1 MLKVKLRE
9 VHEGIYV
16 LDFKRHYELAM
27 HFLRVQETYESA
39 NPLFRNR
46 SFTLVDF
53 MDWYIQK
60 YKRGGFS
67 YPFDWGG
74 FNVPSTIMEM
84 VYGKPSEDPHGKAG
98 LLYPQVPV
106 RDWNKYDD
114 YMAELHLKLS
124 SETPR
129 YYLVGVSNGN
139 KDTLAHEVAHGLYF
153 TNPQYRRGALEL
165 LAAVPK
171 PVRKRISTYLKK
183 LGYANNVLSDEAQAY
198 LATGLT
204 KELRKYASVRREQAP
219 FRALYKKY
227 ASM

>member
-1 MLKVKLRE
+1 MPKVKLRE
-9 VHEGIYV
+9 INEGIFV
-16 LDFKRHYELAM
+16 LDFKRHYDLAM

-53 MDWYIQK
+53 MDWYIHK

-74 FNVPSTIMEM
+74 FNVPSTIMDM
-84 VYGKPSEDPHGKAG
+84 VYGKESLSSAR
-98 LLYPQVPV
+98 V

-114 YMAELHLKLS
+114 YMSKLHLKLS
-124 SETPR
+124 SEASR
-129 YYLVGVSNGN
+129 YYLVGISEGN
-139 KDTLAHEVAHGLYF
+139 EETLSHELAHGLYF
-153 TNPQYRRGALEL
+153 TNPQYRREANGLVSNL
-165 LAAVPK
+165 PK
-171 PVRKRISTYLKK
+171 SVRKRMNAYLTG
-183 LGYANNVLSDEAQAY
+183 LGYARNVLVDETQAY

-204 KELRKYASVRREQAP
+204 QSLREYVSVRREQPP

-227 ASM
+227 SSM